1 MADQMHKEGR
11 KCRKH
16 GRGLRS
22 TSRQMY
28 LRLGL
33 RGLHAATRLAR
44 FMRKHPNW
52 DAEAQNPSVEHTKL
66 GAARGIN
73 RTLARM
79 SVQS

>member
-1 MADQMHKEGR
+1 
-11 KCRKH
+11 
-16 GRGLRS
+16 
-22 TSRQMY
+22 
-28 LRLGL
+28 
-33 RGLHAATRLAR
+33 
-44 FMRKHPNW
+44 MRKHPNW